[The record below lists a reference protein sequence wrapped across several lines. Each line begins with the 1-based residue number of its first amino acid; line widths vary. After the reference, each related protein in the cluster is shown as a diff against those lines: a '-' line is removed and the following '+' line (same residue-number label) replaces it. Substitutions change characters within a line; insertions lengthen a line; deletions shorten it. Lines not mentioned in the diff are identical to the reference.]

1 MADVQWAQTSD
12 QSLTKEW
19 FGNEYHFNN
28 DGAAVNCPTA
38 VDGIDPTGIALVPSI
53 NGSNGSINGYACEN
67 TAPMLDVGS
76 NSNGNA
82 WTNEKFYIKFP
93 SLKQEVEAELGDYG
107 EVVQCPT

>member
-12 QSLTKEW
+12 QSLNKEW

-28 DGAAVNCPTA
+28 DGAPVNCPTA
-38 VDGIDPTGIALVPSI
+38 VDGIDPTGIALVSS
-53 NGSNGSINGYACEN
+53 SNGDACEN